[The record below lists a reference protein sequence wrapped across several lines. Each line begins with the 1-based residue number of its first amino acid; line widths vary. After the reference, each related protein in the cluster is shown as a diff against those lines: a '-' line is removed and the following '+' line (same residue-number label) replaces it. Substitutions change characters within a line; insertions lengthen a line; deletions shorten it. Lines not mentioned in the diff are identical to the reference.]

1 MDYLKKTINNEE
13 AYKRAQKTTSCT
25 NAKNDDSE
33 LNDYNVDSRSD
44 NTQK

>member
-25 NAKNDDSE
+25 NAKNADSE
-33 LNDYNVDSRSD
+33 MNDYNTDSRID
-44 NTQK
+44 NKQE